1 MAKDLTAIRI
11 PGELVEALKAISN
24 QPQGFYSERTVSWL
38 IVQAVKEFIE
48 RHAPAAPKPGSAT
61 RAAAKESK

>member
-11 PGELVEALKAISN
+11 PGELVEALKTLSA
-24 QPQGFYSERTVSWL
+24 QPGGFYSERTTNWL

-48 RHAPAAPKPGSAT
+48 RHPQPGDQA
-61 RAAAKESK
+61 SK

>member
-11 PGELVEALKAISN
+11 PGELVEALKEISAK
-24 QPQGFYSERTVSWL
+24 PGSFYSERTTSWL

-48 RHAPAAPKPGSAT
+48 RHPQSKPK
-61 RAAAKESK
+61 SK